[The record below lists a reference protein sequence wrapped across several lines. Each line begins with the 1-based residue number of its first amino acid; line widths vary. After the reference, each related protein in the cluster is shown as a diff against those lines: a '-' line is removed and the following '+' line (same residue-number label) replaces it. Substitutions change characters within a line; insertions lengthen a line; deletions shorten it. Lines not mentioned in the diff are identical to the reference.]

1 MIVGRAD
8 GACVPDF
15 SIEVKANTYDKYWP
29 FFQQNGG
36 KPFPKEHIEKAVRE
50 IEELCFVLEQEGV
63 TVRRPDPINYDYGY
77 KTPDFESPCGLYA
90 AMPR

>member
-15 SIEVKANTYDKYWP
+15 GNIKVKANTYDKYLS

-36 KPFPKEHIEKAVRE
+36 KPFPKDHIEEAVRE

-63 TVRRPDPINYDYGY
+63 TVRRPDPINYEDGY
-77 KTPDFESPCGLYA
+77 KTPDFETPCGFIS
-90 AMPR
+90 MPR